1 MEKIKVIFLDVDGVL
16 NSDRTVRKT
25 QSGYT
30 FVDNRQMKNLKHII
44 NMTGAKVV
52 LSSDWRYDR
61 DDPRYNGDYL
71 ELEAEL
77 LKYGVRLYGFTPELP
92 SCHRGMEIDC
102 WLKEHSEVGDFVILD
117 DRTDIEPN
125 KDHWVQTVMRRGLGV
140 EEAESAIRILNG
152 NFIRIRPA
160 HFMWAG
166 LPKN

>member
-1 MEKIKVIFLDVDGVL
+1 MGKIKVIFLDVDGVL
-16 NSDRTVRKT
+16 NSDRTARRT

-77 LKYGVRLYGFTPELP
+77 LK
-92 SCHRGMEIDC
+92 
-102 WLKEHSEVGDFVILD
+102 EHSEVGDFVILD

-152 NFIRIRPA
+152 
-160 HFMWAG
+160 
-166 LPKN
+166 K

>member
-25 QSGYT
+25 QGGYT

-77 LKYGVRLYGFTPELP
+77 LKYGFYSDKTRP
-92 SCHRGMEIDC
+92 H
-102 WLKEHSEVGDFVILD
+102 EVG
-117 DRTDIEPN
+117 
-125 KDHWVQTVMRRGLGV
+125 GLT
-140 EEAESAIRILNG
+140 EELR
-152 NFIRIRPA
+152 
-160 HFMWAG
+160 
-166 LPKN
+166 

>member
-25 QSGYT
+25 QGGYT

-77 LKYGVRLYGFTPELP
+77 LKYGIRLYGFTPELP

-102 WLKEHSEVGDFVILD
+102 WLKEHSGRRLRNSGRPGRYRAEQRSLGSDGNAP
-117 DRTDIEPN
+117 RT
-125 KDHWVQTVMRRGLGV
+125 RC
-140 EEAESAIRILNG
+140 
-152 NFIRIRPA
+152 
-160 HFMWAG
+160 
-166 LPKN
+166 

>member
-16 NSDRTVRKT
+16 NSNRTARRT

-77 LKYGVRLYGFTPELP
+77 LKYGVRLYGFTPELQ

-102 WLKEHSEVGDFVILD
+102 WLK
-117 DRTDIEPN
+117 
-125 KDHWVQTVMRRGLGV
+125 
-140 EEAESAIRILNG
+140 
-152 NFIRIRPA
+152 
-160 HFMWAG
+160 
-166 LPKN
+166 

>member
-1 MEKIKVIFLDVDGVL
+1 
-16 NSDRTVRKT
+16 
-25 QSGYT
+25 
-30 FVDNRQMKNLKHII
+30 
-44 NMTGAKVV
+44 MTGAKVV

-77 LKYGVRLYGFTPELP
+77 LKYGIRLYGFTPELP

-117 DRTDIEPN
+117 DRADIEPN

-140 EEAESAIRILNG
+140 EEAESAIHILNG
-152 NFIRIRPA
+152 
-160 HFMWAG
+160 
-166 LPKN
+166 K

>member
-25 QSGYT
+25 QGGYT
-30 FVDNRQMKNLKHII
+30 FVDNR
-44 NMTGAKVV
+44 TGAKVV

-77 LKYGVRLYGFTPELP
+77 LKYGIRLYGFTPELP

-117 DRTDIEPN
+117 DRADIEPN

-140 EEAESAIRILNG
+140 EEAESAIHILNG
-152 NFIRIRPA
+152 
-160 HFMWAG
+160 
-166 LPKN
+166 K

>member
-16 NSDRTVRKT
+16 NSDRTVRRTKG
-25 QSGYT
+25 GYT
-30 FVDNRQMKNLKHII
+30 FVGNRQMKNLKHII

-77 LKYGVRLYGFTPELP
+77 LKCGIRLYGFTPELP

-102 WLKEHSEVGDFVILD
+102 WLKEHSEVGDCADV
-117 DRTDIEPN
+117 R
-125 KDHWVQTVMRRGLGV
+125 
-140 EEAESAIRILNG
+140 
-152 NFIRIRPA
+152 
-160 HFMWAG
+160 
-166 LPKN
+166 

>member
-1 MEKIKVIFLDVDGVL
+1 MGKIKVIFLDVDGVL
-16 NSDRTVRKT
+16 NSDRT

-92 SCHRGMEIDC
+92 SCHR
-102 WLKEHSEVGDFVILD
+102 EHSEVGDFVILD

-152 NFIRIRPA
+152 
-160 HFMWAG
+160 
-166 LPKN
+166 K